1 MRKFAAL
8 DLVDN
13 FRSSMIADFY
23 GAPHC
28 ETSRCSEGALVKDAG
43 RPLTQN

>member
-1 MRKFAAL
+1 MRRSEKFQGCDNGKFAAL

-28 ETSRCSEGALVKDAG
+28 ET
-43 RPLTQN
+43 